1 MAVEILN
8 QTIPSNA
15 PEISGQIIKTI
26 INSLPP
32 AVVQGAKVLGVVVII
47 YLIFLII
54 RTIVQIRSGRRIRK
68 MAKDIEEINRKVD
81 ILISGK
87 KIKEKEK
94 K

>member
-15 PEISGQIIKTI
+15 PELSGQIIKTV

-47 YLIFLII
+47 YILFLIV
-54 RTIVQIRSGRRIRK
+54 RTFFQIRSARKIRK
-68 MAKDIEEINRKVD
+68 MAENIEEINKKMD
-81 ILISGK
+81 ILLKGRK
-87 KIKEKEK
+87 KK
-94 K
+94 